1 MGGFIVGEVKI
12 GALVWPQFTEWKS
25 VKSMG
30 VTADRVGFDTL
41 WTWDH
46 MYPIIGNPNGPMF
59 EGWSTL
65 VSWAENTSR
74 IRIGLM
80 VGANTFREP
89 TITAKLATT
98 LDHISNGRAILGV
111 GAAWF
116 EEEHEHFGLNFGD
129 GFPERLRWLGE
140 ALPIMRGMLDGTE
153 PTATGPRYKA
163 KTVRNLPAPIQKHLP
178 IIIGGGGPRRT
189 PALAARYA
197 AEFNLAFPT
206 REFAPVQI
214 GRVRAALQ
222 RTGRRTD
229 DMIFSAAFAVCAG
242 RDDAEVARRA
252 DAISRDVDELRA
264 NTPLAGTPAEIVD
277 RLGPFAEAGV
287 QRVYLQLL
295 DTRDLEHLEFFAA
308 EVMRQMR

>member
-1 MGGFIVGEVKI
+1 VGEVKI

-178 IIIGGGGPRRT
+178 ILIGGGGEQVTLKLVAKYGDANNVSGTPEQVAHKEEVLLKHCEAIGRDPKTIDRT
-189 PALAARYA
+189 VGIGNVVIRNDA
-197 AEFNLAFPT
+197 AEALRIHTAQFGTNGISPVWENQPVGTVDQVVEHLAPYLKIGY
-206 REFAPVQI
+206 RHLIAGFATPH
-214 GRVRAALQ
+214 
-222 RTGRRTD
+222 D
-229 DMIFSAAFAVCAG
+229 EESMI
-242 RDDAEVARRA
+242 R
-252 DAISRDVDELRA
+252 
-264 NTPLAGTPAEIVD
+264 
-277 RLGPFAEAGV
+277 FAE
-287 QRVYLQLL
+287 
-295 DTRDLEHLEFFAA
+295 
-308 EVMRQMR
+308 EVLPKLKQI

>member
-1 MGGFIVGEVKI
+1 MGEVKI

-65 VSWAENTSR
+65 VSWAENTSK

-129 GFPERLRWLGE
+129 GFP
-140 ALPIMRGMLDGTE
+140 
-153 PTATGPRYKA
+153 
-163 KTVRNLPAPIQKHLP
+163 
-178 IIIGGGGPRRT
+178 
-189 PALAARYA
+189 
-197 AEFNLAFPT
+197 
-206 REFAPVQI
+206 
-214 GRVRAALQ
+214 
-222 RTGRRTD
+222 
-229 DMIFSAAFAVCAG
+229 
-242 RDDAEVARRA
+242 
-252 DAISRDVDELRA
+252 
-264 NTPLAGTPAEIVD
+264 
-277 RLGPFAEAGV
+277 
-287 QRVYLQLL
+287 
-295 DTRDLEHLEFFAA
+295 
-308 EVMRQMR
+308 

>member
-1 MGGFIVGEVKI
+1 
-12 GALVWPQFTEWKS
+12 
-25 VKSMG
+25 
-30 VTADRVGFDTL
+30 
-41 WTWDH
+41 

-65 VSWAENTSR
+65 VSWAENTSK

-163 KTVRNLPAPIQKHLP
+163 KTVRNLPAPIQKRWRAGHAEAR
-178 IIIGGGGPRRT
+178 GQVRRREQRERH
-189 PALAARYA
+189 AR
-197 AEFNLAFPT
+197 
-206 REFAPVQI
+206 
-214 GRVRAALQ
+214 
-222 RTGRRTD
+222 
-229 DMIFSAAFAVCAG
+229 AG
-242 RDDAEVARRA
+242 RPQRR
-252 DAISRDVDELRA
+252 
-264 NTPLAGTPAEIVD
+264 G
-277 RLGPFAEAGV
+277 
-287 QRVYLQLL
+287 
-295 DTRDLEHLEFFAA
+295 AA
-308 EVMRQMR
+308 QAL